1 MSRKI
6 KTWRDP
12 YDEGFSTTRLK
23 EIEIQSGLTVL
34 VGCNGAGKTTLLH
47 NIKEVLSKEN
57 IPIYSYDNT
66 KDSVSNKFDAFAFKG
81 DFSTISTSICSSEG
95 ENINISLNKLAPELK
110 KFIDT
115 GWSPDDDRK
124 QRAAKFYGETY
135 KFENTSKE
143 RWILLDAIDS
153 GFSIDN
159 VINLKGFFKLLM
171 SESERQGFILYIV
184 VSANEYELANGENCF
199 DVMEGKYITFEDYE
213 SFKKFILKTSDKKFK
228 RNQRSEETAEER
240 KRRREEKRNKWK
252 IKRKEK

>member
-12 YDEGFSTTRLK
+12 YDEGFSTTKLK
-23 EIEIQSGLTVL
+23 EIEFEPGLTVL

-47 NIKEVLSKEN
+47 NIKEVLLKEN
-57 IPIYSYDNT
+57 IPTYSYDNT
-66 KDSVSNKFDAFAFKG
+66 KDNVTNKFDSFALKG
-81 DFSTISTSICSSEG
+81 DFSIISSSLCSSEG
-95 ENINISLNKLAPELK
+95 ENINISLNKLAPKLK
-110 KFIDT
+110 KFIDI
-115 GWSPDDDRK
+115 GWSPEDDRK
-124 QRAAKFYGETY
+124 QRAANLYGETY
-135 KFENTSKE
+135 KFENASKE

-159 VINLKGFFKLLM
+159 VINLKGFFNLLIL
-171 SESERQGFILYIV
+171 EAERQGFTLYII

-199 DVMEGKYITFEDYE
+199 DVLEGKYITFENYE

-240 KRRREEKRNKWK
+240 KRKREEKRNKWE
-252 IKRKEK
+252 IKRKE